1 LCSFGTPILPQP
13 LFKLRTKLAP
23 EKKGTKKIISWVY
36 KNTYINLKY
45 LEVEKYMRETIDGM
59 QKKTNPNEANLPNK
73 DVILVKVLYQN
84 KVGETFKGCKDKVDY
99 PKDANL

>member
-1 LCSFGTPILPQP
+1 
-13 LFKLRTKLAP
+13 
-23 EKKGTKKIISWVY
+23 
-36 KNTYINLKY
+36 
-45 LEVEKYMRETIDGM
+45 MRETIDGM
-59 QKKTNPNEANLPNK
+59 QKKTDPNEVNLPNK